1 MKSTLIKCRIN
12 TLILV
17 RKEKEM
23 KKTFEF
29 DFYGKKLVVETGE
42 IAKQADGAVLVR
54 YEDTVVLSTVCCSDE
69 PKEGDFFPLTVGYE
83 EKQYAIGRIP
93 GGFLR
98 REGRPGEHATLT
110 ARLIDRPI
118 RPMFS
123 DGFRNE
129 VQIVNTVMSVDLD
142 ATPEMAA
149 MFGSSLSLCISD
161 IPFDGPIAGVYVG
174 RVNGEFVINPSVAQR
189 EVSDLNLA
197 VAGTKDAINMV
208 EAGANE
214 LSEDVMLDAIMFGHE
229 AIKKLCEF
237 QETIKNE
244 IGKAKRV
251 VSLYAPDPVIKED
264 IYSRIGERM
273 VKAISIFDKLERQAA
288 IDALRKEIT
297 DDYETREYANEK
309 ELRLTM
315 LMVNDILENMV
326 ANEVRRLITE
336 EKIRPDGRKVD
347 EIRPLDAQVDLL
359 PRVHGSAMFTRGQT
373 QVISTC
379 TLGIKGD
386 EQIIE
391 ALSPE
396 DTKRWMHHYNFPPF
410 SVGEIG
416 RMGTPGRRE
425 IGHGALGERALSYVL
440 PSEEEFPY
448 TIRCVAEVCESN
460 GSSSQASI
468 CASCMALMAAGVPI
482 KRMVSGIAMGL
493 ITSGPLDG
501 NHPYTILTDIQGLE
515 DHFGDMDF
523 KVAGTEVGVTA
534 LQMDIKIKGVTREI
548 LHDALMQAHEAR
560 AQIREVM
567 SKAIS
572 EPRAELSKYAPKYAT
587 FMINKDKIK
596 DVIGTGGK
604 VINDIIER
612 CNQVKIEIEDDG
624 RVTIYHTDKES
635 IEKARKIIET
645 IVTDIEVGTVF
656 EGTVTHIEPKKVFVQ
671 LMEGKEGV
679 CPVSKLAKGFVED
692 PNDVVSVGDTLKV
705 IVTEIDKFGKTIVS
719 HADVEGGKEPRNQG
733 SRGPR
738 NNDRRNGPKFDR
750 ERGPKNSFKSSLED
764 EGFKEFKKE
773 ENKAESEVKEEKVEE
788 KKKFGFFHKK

>member
-1 MKSTLIKCRIN
+1 MCFFNGIIITFNIEEKLRKMKR
-12 TLILV
+12 V
-17 RKEKEM
+17 FEKE
-23 KKTFEF
+23 FF
-29 DFYGKKLVVETGE
+29 GKKIVVETGE
-42 IAKQADGAVLVR
+42 IAKQADGAVFVR
-54 YEDTVVLSTVCCSDE
+54 LNDTVVLSTACCSDE
-69 PKEGDFFPLTVGYE
+69 PKEGDFFPLTVTYE

-129 VQIVNTVMSVDLD
+129 VQIINTVMSVDLD
-142 ATPEMAA
+142 STPEMTA
-149 MFGSSLSLCISD
+149 MFGSSLALGISD

-174 RVNGEFVINPSVAQR
+174 RVNGKLVINPTVEER
-189 EVSDLNLA
+189 EKSDLNLA
-197 VAGTKDAINMV
+197 VAGTKEAINMV

-214 LSEDVMLDAIMFGHE
+214 LSEDEMLDAIMFGHE
-229 AIKKLCEF
+229 AIKQLCEF
-237 QETIKNE
+237 EDEIIKE
-244 IGKAKRV
+244 IGKTKREIE
-251 VSLYAPDPVIKED
+251 LYKPDQTIVDD
-264 IYSRIGERM
+264 IYGRIYDRM
-273 VKAISIFDKLERQAA
+273 VKAISIFDKLERQNA
-288 IDALRKEIT
+288 IDSLKAEIV
-297 DDYETREYANEK
+297 DDYDNREYKKEK
-309 ELRLTM
+309 EHKAMM

-336 EKIRPDGRKVD
+336 EKIRPDGRKID

-379 TLGIKGD
+379 TLGIKED
-386 EQIIE
+386 EQILE
-391 ALSPE
+391 SLSPE
-396 DTKRWMHHYNFPPF
+396 DSKRWMHHYNFPPF

-416 RMGTPGRRE
+416 RTGTPGRRE

-440 PSEEEFPY
+440 PSEDEFPY

-548 LHDALMQAHEAR
+548 LHDALMQAHKAR
-560 AQIREVM
+560 AEIREVM
-567 SKAIS
+567 SKAIA
-572 EPRAELSKYAPKYAT
+572 EPRKELSKYAPKFVT
-587 FMINKDKIK
+587 FDIDKDKIRE
-596 DVIGTGGK
+596 VIGTGGK
-604 VINDIIER
+604 VINEIIEQ
-612 CNQVKIEIEDDG
+612 CNNVKIDIEDDG
-624 RVTIYHTDKES
+624 KVSIYHTDAEMLL
-635 IEKARKIIET
+635 KAKDIILNIARVVE
-645 IVTDIEVGTVF
+645 IGEEFVGTVTRVEDF
-656 EGTVTHIEPKKVFVQ
+656 GAFVS
-671 LMEGKEGV
+671 LYGDKEGL
-679 CPVSKLAKGFVED
+679 CHVSKLGNGYIKSAH
-692 PNDVVSVGDTLKV
+692 DVVRVGQTLKV
-705 IVTEIDKFGKTIVS
+705 KVIAIDEKGKISLS
-719 HADVEGGKEPRNQG
+719 H
-733 SRGPR
+733 
-738 NNDRRNGPKFDR
+738 
-750 ERGPKNSFKSSLED
+750 
-764 EGFKEFKKE
+764 KEFEPKS
-773 ENKAESEVKEEKVEE
+773 ENSNNNSREGEE
-788 KKKFGFFHKK
+788 KKKKGFFRK